1 MGTDEDVDRNWIGRG
16 MPLIC
21 PAMDGSGVVQVLLI
35 VFACGALLIRV
46 GAGWYAAGQSRSK
59 NAAGAALRNAADMAV
74 AALAFWALGAAIMN
88 GDAGLIFD
96 AKGRASSQQ
105 LAQLVLV
112 LIATAP
118 VVGAAAERS
127 RFFPVLAAP
136 ALLAAI
142 VIPLAGRWAWNGGW
156 LQRMGFVDVA
166 GATVIHVTGG
176 LCAAAGAVLVGPR
189 SGKYN
194 RDGSSNFI
202 PGHSAPMASVGVM
215 LMFAGWA
222 PYVLAATLIPHAQF
236 VSGVRFSAVSM
247 EPLTLGRAAMNVILA
262 AAAGAIVA
270 AVVTRAKYGKPEIM
284 LTYSGLLGALVAIS
298 AAGGAVTTIAAV
310 VVGAVAG
317 VIVPLATVQLD
328 LVWKLDDPV
337 GGVAVHVLGGAWG
350 TIAAG
355 VFVPAATY
363 GEKFRDVGVQVLGLA
378 VIAAPALALSLAV
391 FALLKRTVG
400 LRLSED
406 AEWDG
411 VDLAEHDL
419 NAYPDF
425 QQTMIKSYHLREA

>member
-1 MGTDEDVDRNWIGRG
+1 
-16 MPLIC
+16 
-21 PAMDGSGVVQVLLI
+21 MDGSGVAQVLLI
-35 VFACGALLIRV
+35 MFACGALLIRV
-46 GAGWYAAGQSRSK
+46 GMGWYAAGLSRSK

-88 GDAGLIFD
+88 GDLGLIFD
-96 AKGRASSQQ
+96 AKGRAGGAQ

-118 VVGAAAERS
+118 VVGAVAERS
-127 RFFPVLAAP
+127 RFFPMLVPP

-142 VIPLAGRWAWNGGW
+142 VVPLAGRWAWHGGW
-156 LQRMGFVDVA
+156 LQRMGFIDVA
-166 GATVIHVTGG
+166 GASVIHVAGG
-176 LCAAAGAVLVGPR
+176 LCAAAGAVLVGAR

-215 LMFAGWA
+215 LTLAGWT
-222 PYVLAATLIPHAQF
+222 PYVLAAMLMPAA
-236 VSGVRFSAVSM
+236 AVATATISSF
-247 EPLTLGRAAMNVILA
+247 TLGRAAMNVILA

-270 AVVTRAKYGKPEIM
+270 AIVTRAKYGKPEIM
-284 LTYSGLLGALVAIS
+284 LTYSGLLGALVAVS
-298 AAGGAVTTIAAV
+298 AVGGAVPTIAAV
-310 VVGAVAG
+310 AIGAVAG
-317 VIVPLATVQLD
+317 VIVPIATVQLD
-328 LVWKLDDPV
+328 LVWKIDDPV
-337 GGVAVHVLGGAWG
+337 GGVAIHVLGGAWG

-355 VFVPAATY
+355 IFVPAPSI
-363 GEKFRDVGVQVLGLA
+363 GERIRDAGVQILGLI
-378 VIAAPALALSLAV
+378 VITALALALSLAA
-391 FALLKRTVG
+391 FAILKRTVG
-400 LRLSED
+400 LCLTED

>member
-1 MGTDEDVDRNWIGRG
+1 
-16 MPLIC
+16 MPGGPLDL
-21 PAMDGSGVVQVLLI
+21 MLI

-46 GAGWYAAGQSRSK
+46 GMGWYAAGQSRSK

-74 AALAFWALGAAIMN
+74 AALCFWAVGAAIMN

-96 AKGRASSQQ
+96 AKGRATSQQ
-105 LAQLVLV
+105 LAQLVLA
-112 LIATAP
+112 LIASAP
-118 VVGAAAERS
+118 VVGAVAERS

-142 VIPLAGRWAWNGGW
+142 VVPLAGRWAWNGGW
-156 LQRMGFVDVA
+156 LYRMGFIDVA
-166 GATVIHVTGG
+166 GASVIHVAGG
-176 LCAAAGAVLVGPR
+176 LCAAAGAVLVGAR

-215 LMFAGWA
+215 LTFAGWT
-222 PYVLAATLIPHAQF
+222 PYVLAATLIPHVHPAALRL
-236 VSGVRFSAVSM
+236 SGGTTD
-247 EPLTLGRAAMNVILA
+247 PITLSRAALNVILA

-270 AVVTRAKYGKPEIM
+270 AILTRAKYGKPEIM
-284 LTYSGLLGALVAIS
+284 LTYSGLLGALAAIS

-337 GGVAVHVLGGAWG
+337 GGVAIHVFGGAWG

-355 VFVPAATY
+355 IFIPAATY
-363 GEKFRDVGVQVLGLA
+363 GAKFRDVGVQILGLA
-378 VIAAPALALSLAV
+378 VIGALSLALSLAA
-391 FALLKRTVG
+391 FALLKRIVG
-400 LRLSED
+400 LRLSD
-406 AEWDG
+406 GAEWDG

>member
-1 MGTDEDVDRNWIGRG
+1 MPESDVHAV
-16 MPLIC
+16 L
-21 PAMDGSGVVQVLLI
+21 VVVCL
-35 VFACGALLIRV
+35 ACAALLIRV
-46 GAGWYAAGQSRSK
+46 GMGWYAAGQSRSK
-59 NAAGAALRNAADMAV
+59 NAAGAALRNATDLAV
-74 AALAFWALGAAIMN
+74 AALAFWAFGAAIMN

-96 AKGRASSQQ
+96 ARGRATSKEFV
-105 LAQLVLV
+105 QLVLV

-118 VVGAAAERS
+118 VTGAVAERS
-127 RFFPVLAAP
+127 KFFPALAAP

-142 VIPLAGRWAWNGGW
+142 VVPLAGRWAWNGGW
-156 LQRMGFVDVA
+156 LQRIGFVDIA
-166 GATVIHVTGG
+166 GASVIHVAGG

-189 SGKYN
+189 AGKYN

-215 LMFAGWA
+215 LMLAGWA
-222 PYVLAATLIPHAQF
+222 PYVLAA
-236 VSGVRFSAVSM
+236 SAANAS
-247 EPLTLGRAAMNVILA
+247 LNSRAAMNVLLA
-262 AAAGAIVA
+262 AAAGTLVA

-298 AAGGAVTTIAAV
+298 AAGGAVSTLAAV
-310 VVGAVAG
+310 VIGAVAG
-317 VIVPLATVQLD
+317 VIVPIATVQLD
-328 LVWKLDDPV
+328 LVWKIDDPV
-337 GGVAVHVLGGAWG
+337 GGLSVHVLGGAWG
-350 TIAAG
+350 TLAAG
-355 VFVPAATY
+355 IFIPAATY
-363 GEKFRDVGVQVLGLA
+363 SEKFRDVGVQILGLA
-378 VIAAPALALSLAV
+378 VIGALSLAASLAV
-391 FALLKRTVG
+391 FALLKKTVG